1 MNDDK
6 NLAEKLFGKIKIQNP
21 GEYTI
26 DMAEAMSEFQN
37 VDSVSR
43 LFCKNCG
50 TLREIELSEA
60 LEISAFNEIKFSRED
75 KGYFEGDG
83 CEFCLKRPSAVDY
96 KIIHLQ

>member
-1 MNDDK
+1 MSDDK
-6 NLAEKLFGKIKIQNP
+6 NIAENLFGKIKIQNP

-26 DMAEAMSEFQN
+26 DIAEAISAFQN

-50 TLREIELSEA
+50 TLREIDMGEV
-60 LEISAFNEIKFSRED
+60 LEISAFNEIKFNRKD
-75 KGYFEGDG
+75 VGYFEGDG
-83 CEFCLKRPSAVDY
+83 CEFCLKRPEVVDY